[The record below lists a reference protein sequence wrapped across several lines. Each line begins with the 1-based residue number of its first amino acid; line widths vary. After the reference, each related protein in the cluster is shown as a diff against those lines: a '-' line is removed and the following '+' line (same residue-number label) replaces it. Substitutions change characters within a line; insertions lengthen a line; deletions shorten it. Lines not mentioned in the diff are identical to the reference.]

1 MGDTVKRCNNCG
13 EVLSKD
19 DIYCPKCG
27 NKFEETGLYL

>member
-27 NKFEETGLYL
+27 NKFE